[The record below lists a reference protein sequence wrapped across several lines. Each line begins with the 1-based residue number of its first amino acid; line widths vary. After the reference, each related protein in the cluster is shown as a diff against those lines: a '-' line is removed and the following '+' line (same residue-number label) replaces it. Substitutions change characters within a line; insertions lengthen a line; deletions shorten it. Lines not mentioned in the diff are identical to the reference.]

1 VKPFRSI
8 RWRLVTSYVLLTL
21 LTVGVLGA
29 LAYSFFLGYVRRG
42 ERESL
47 RSNAEAIAR
56 QAAPL
61 LYPLRSKEALN
72 ELASTASFL
81 GDVRVRILTPKGEV
95 LADSGS
101 PGQVDEYLLVQPP
114 LASFRVGTYSDGFT
128 TFVMKIP
135 SAHPQTLQHAEEMMF
150 AFMSQLPED
159 TRFDFVQRIPGAWGN
174 RVRFTGVSEMRSD
187 ESGVLR
193 SKDPVRVVIGD
204 KQVSLGYVELSE
216 APSFGGEA
224 LRTAG
229 RAFGFAALGAVAV
242 AVLLGLLESRRL
254 TTPIAELTGVT
265 DRMASG
271 DLSVRARVGGRDEIS
286 QLAQSVNEMAGR
298 LETNFELLETERDSL
313 RQFIQDASHELRTPI
328 TALRNFN
335 ELLLSGVAENPAT
348 RQEFL
353 GESQTQLERL
363 SWMAESLLSLSRL
376 DASLMPLELESL
388 PAERLLRA
396 AAAPFLALAAKD
408 RVHLSVLEPEN
419 LTVLGDRRLLEM
431 ALANLIENSLKFSPA
446 GSEIE
451 IGARAEDSQVLLW
464 VRDNGPG
471 IEQQDLPHVFDR
483 FYRGGNAGTSGSGLG
498 LALVRSIARAHGGEA
513 EVESETGVGTQVTL
527 RLPGDPESQSRGNQ
541 PG

>member
-1 VKPFRSI
+1 
-8 RWRLVTSYVLLTL
+8 
-21 LTVGVLGA
+21 
-29 LAYSFFLGYVRRG
+29 
-42 ERESL
+42 
-47 RSNAEAIAR
+47 
-56 QAAPL
+56 
-61 LYPLRSKEALN
+61 
-72 ELASTASFL
+72 
-81 GDVRVRILTPKGEV
+81 
-95 LADSGS
+95 
-101 PGQVDEYLLVQPP
+101 
-114 LASFRVGTYSDGFT
+114 
-128 TFVMKIP
+128 
-135 SAHPQTLQHAEEMMF
+135 
-150 AFMSQLPED
+150 
-159 TRFDFVQRIPGAWGN
+159 
-174 RVRFTGVSEMRSD
+174 
-187 ESGVLR
+187 
-193 SKDPVRVVIGD
+193 
-204 KQVSLGYVELSE
+204 
-216 APSFGGEA
+216 
-224 LRTAG
+224 
-229 RAFGFAALGAVAV
+229 
-242 AVLLGLLESRRL
+242 
-254 TTPIAELTGVT
+254 
-265 DRMASG
+265 MASG

-335 ELLLSGVAENPAT
+335 ELLLSGAAENPAT

-376 DASLMPLELESL
+376 DASLMPLELENL